1 MSRRAK
7 ARAARA
13 AEPDTAPGSGHFGP
27 ISLPIH
33 SHSGP
38 AMLCAACRP
47 QQAAQPIMIGP
58 FARRETAAM
67 RRRAERQIDVFIVP
81 IRASGAGMWLRVPL
95 GYQMIRIEQFLE
107 LQVLDEYNGRWPPHS
122 APHL

>member
-1 MSRRAK
+1 
-7 ARAARA
+7 
-13 AEPDTAPGSGHFGP
+13 
-27 ISLPIH
+27 
-33 SHSGP
+33 
-38 AMLCAACRP
+38 
-47 QQAAQPIMIGP
+47 MIGP

-107 LQVLDEYNGRWPPHS
+107 LQVLDEYNSRWPPIL
-122 APHL
+122 HLIYNGRICTPGGTLSYHNIADGSTLVLVVQER

>member
-1 MSRRAK
+1 
-7 ARAARA
+7 
-13 AEPDTAPGSGHFGP
+13 
-27 ISLPIH
+27 
-33 SHSGP
+33 
-38 AMLCAACRP
+38 
-47 QQAAQPIMIGP
+47 MIGP

-107 LQVLDEYNGRWPPHS
+107 LQVLDEYNGRWPPIL
-122 APHL
+122 HLIYNGRICTPGGTLSYHNIADGSTLLLVVQER